1 MFTWLW
7 YITWCSRW
15 NSIRDSTYLEVSNFK
30 HKNQLGEFEFIF
42 SKIATRKNS
51 KLWLKSESGLPRF
64 LPELDLTTT
73 HGSILSRKT
82 LERMLYQKRTWWI
95 RLILS
100 CFLSELSLSRKFVR
114 SVKKKWF
121 VMAWLILIL
130 FHQIAVA
137 MADADISIMIR
148 LGITFSV

>member
-15 NSIRDSTYLEVSNFK
+15 NSITDSTYLEVSNFK
-30 HKNQLGEFEFIF
+30 HETSLENSNLYSIKFWLG
-42 SKIATRKNS
+42 KIR
-51 KLWLKSESGLPRF
+51 SESGLPRF

-95 RLILS
+95 RLILF

-121 VMAWLILIL
+121 VTAWLILIL

>member
-15 NSIRDSTYLEVSNFK
+15 NSITDSTYLEVSNFK
-30 HKNQLGEFEFIF
+30 HKNQLGKFELIF
-42 SKIATRKNS
+42 NKIVTRENS
-51 KLWLKSESGLPRF
+51 KFWLKSESGLPRF

-95 RLILS
+95 RLILF

-121 VMAWLILIL
+121 VTAWLILIL